1 MTITMT
7 AQEEEEL
14 WDEVAQSFVCDAT
27 SEPFEFTYEM
37 PKQLGKGGSR
47 YIEVHPEIS
56 LAIIDCQYHN
66 DLIIK
71 CTESEHPLQFG
82 VLLSGSVIDEYGGKL
97 GEGYTC
103 ISGGGIQRQMSIKIP
118 QKRRVGVDIHMSSNV
133 LKTFFPTTDGEILP
147 QLRLLAKGEDWQTL
161 VYPEITLAIQGVVQ
175 QIINCPY
182 HGVTKRMYLQAK
194 VLELMTL
201 QLTPILAHQE
211 GLQPSPRLKSQTI
224 ARIHHAREIL
234 HSHLENPPLLLE
246 LAQQV
251 GISDAC
257 GGLRLRTLRRGF
269 QELFGTTVFR
279 YLTDKRMEWAEQL
292 LRQGNITVA
301 EVAHQVGYCEQGRF
315 ASAFKR
321 RFGIIPSECLSGK
334 KSVLD

>member
-1 MTITMT
+1 MDYKYHDHVIIG
-7 AQEEEEL
+7 
-14 WDEVAQSFVCDAT
+14 C
-27 SEPFEFTYEM
+27 SE
-37 PKQLGKGGSR
+37 
-47 YIEVHPEIS
+47 
-56 LAIIDCQYHN
+56 C
-66 DLIIK
+66 
-71 CTESEHPLQFG
+71 EHPLQFG
-82 VLLSGSVIDEYGGKL
+82 VLLSGSTIDEYGGKV

-103 ISGGGIQRQMSIKIP
+103 ISGSGIQRQMSLKIP
-118 QKRRVGVDIHMSSNV
+118 QTRRVGVDIHMDSNV
-133 LKTFFPTTDGEILP
+133 LKTFFPTADGEILP
-147 QLRLLAKGEDWQTL
+147 QLRLLAKGDDWQTL
-161 VYPEITLAIQGVVQ
+161 VYPEITPTIQGVVQ

-201 QLTPILAHQE
+201 QLTPILAYQE

-234 HSHLENPPLLLE
+234 HSDLENPPLLVE
-246 LAQQV
+246 LAQMV
-251 GISDAC
+251 GISD
-257 GGLRLRTLRRGF
+257 RTLRHGF

-279 YLTDKRMEWAEQL
+279 YLTDKRMEWAENL

-334 KSVLD
+334 KSVSD

>member
-7 AQEEEEL
+7 AQQEEKL
-14 WDEVAQSFVCDAT
+14 WDEVAQSVVCDAT
-27 SEPFEFTYEM
+27 SESVEFTYEM

-47 YIEVHPEIS
+47 SIEIHPEIS
-56 LAIIDCQYHN
+56 LAIMDYQYHN
-66 DLIIK
+66 DVSIG
-71 CTESEHPLQFG
+71 CTECEHPLQFG
-82 VLLSGSVIDEYGGKL
+82 VLLSGSTIDEYGGKV

-103 ISGGGIQRQMSIKIP
+103 ISGSGIQHQMSLKIP
-118 QKRRVGVDIHMSSNV
+118 QKRRVGVDIQMSSNV
-133 LKTFFPTTDGEILP
+133 LKTFFPTADGEILP
-147 QLRLLAKGEDWQTL
+147 QLRLLAKGDDWQTL
-161 VYPEITLAIQGVVQ
+161 VYPEITPTIQGVVQ

-234 HSHLENPPLLLE
+234 HSHLENPPLLVE

-251 GISDAC
+251 GISD
-257 GGLRLRTLRRGF
+257 RTLRRGF

-279 YLTDKRMEWAEQL
+279 YLTYKRMEWAEQL

-321 RFGIIPSECLSGK
+321 RFSIMPSECLSSK

>member
-14 WDEVAQSFVCDAT
+14 WDEVAQSVVCDAT
-27 SEPFEFTYEM
+27 SEPFEFTCEM

-47 YIEVHPEIS
+47 SIEVHPEIS
-56 LAIIDCQYHN
+56 LAIMDYQYHN
-66 DLIIK
+66 DVIIR

-133 LKTFFPTTDGEILP
+133 LKTFFPTAHGEILP
-147 QLRLLAKGEDWQTL
+147 QLRLLAKGDDWQTL
-161 VYPEITLAIQGVVQ
+161 VYPEITLTIQGVVQ

-201 QLTPILAHQE
+201 QLTPILAYQE

-234 HSHLENPPLLLE
+234 HSHLENPPLLVE

-251 GISDAC
+251 GISD
-257 GGLRLRTLRRGF
+257 RTLNHL
-269 QELFGTTVFR
+269 Q
-279 YLTDKRMEWAEQL
+279 
-292 LRQGNITVA
+292 I
-301 EVAHQVGYCEQGRF
+301 GR
-315 ASAFKR
+315 
-321 RFGIIPSECLSGK
+321 
-334 KSVLD
+334 

>member
-14 WDEVAQSFVCDAT
+14 WDEVAQSVICDAI
-27 SEPFEFTYEM
+27 SEPFEFTLDV
-37 PKQLGKGGSR
+37 PKQLGKGSSR
-47 YIEVHPEIS
+47 AVQVHPEIW
-56 LAIIDCQYHN
+56 LAIMDYEYHN
-66 DLIIK
+66 DVIIQIS
-71 CTESEHPLQFG
+71 EWEHPLQFG
-82 VLLSGSVIDEYGGKL
+82 VLLSGSVIDEYGGKV

-103 ISGGGIQRQMSIKIP
+103 ISGSGIQRQMSIKIP
-118 QKRRVGVDIHMSSNV
+118 QPRRVGVDIHMSPDV
-133 LKTFFPTTDGEILP
+133 LRTFFPTTDGEILP
-147 QLRLLAKGEDWQTL
+147 QLRFLAKGDDWQTL
-161 VYPEITLAIQGVVQ
+161 VYPEITPTIQGVVQ

-211 GLQPSPRLKSQTI
+211 GLQPLPRLKSGTI

-234 HSHLENPPLLLE
+234 HSNLENPPLLLE
-246 LAQQV
+246 LAQMV
-251 GISDAC
+251 GISD
-257 GGLRLRTLRRGF
+257 RTLRRGF

-292 LRQGNITVA
+292 LRQGNTTVG
-301 EVAHQVGYCEQGRF
+301 EVAHQVGYSEQGRF

-321 RFGIIPSECLSGK
+321 RFGIMPSECLSGK
-334 KSVLD
+334 KSVSD